1 MDRGGNLGAQAVG
14 PVDRSEELKG
24 EPLGELFKRLSQ
36 DTATLVR
43 QEIELAKVE
52 MTEKGKHAG
61 RGAGLLGAAGLIGFL
76 ALFAFTLFLIFMLGE
91 AFNNVWLA
99 ALLVTV
105 VYGAVAAFLGIK
117 GRDKL
122 KEAAPATPEQTVE
135 TVKEDIEWAKHP
147 TTSAKR

>member
-1 MDRGGNLGAQAVG
+1 MAQNE
-14 PVDRSEELKG
+14 DLKSQ
-24 EPLGELFKRLSQ
+24 PLGELFKQLSQ

-43 QEIELAKVE
+43 KEIELAKVE
-52 MTEKGKHAG
+52 MSEKGKHAG
-61 RGAGLLGAAGLIGFL
+61 KAATLLGSAGVLGFL
-76 ALFAFTLFLIFMLGE
+76 ALFAFTLFLIFLLGE
-91 AFNNVWLA
+91 ALNNVWLA
-99 ALLVTV
+99 ALIVTV

-122 KEAAPATPEQTVE
+122 KEAAPPTPEQTVE